1 MDRKKLKN
9 KKDLLKIIEE
19 KEIEIENQK
28 LKLQLASEE
37 IEKIKLELKELK
49 RDISDSIIDRTDN
62 EIEEKKNNRFREV
75 TEKEK
80 NNISIEI
87 VEVYEDKTR
96 DEDEFIEGYI
106 NKIIDEVTNYEEKQ
120 NTNETLTKEVAVDI
134 IKEEEESEDNS
145 TLIERLKSVFIENK
159 NYKTIEI
166 LNEILSN
173 INFVETIITNEEKIL
188 LLYLGYFYNKL
199 EELLNKSKVINQY
212 YNSDINEI
220 KLLRMLVKEKEY
232 PIYQEIK
239 EIVSME
245 IRYDKKLFEELDTIV
260 RVRIMDKINDISY
273 KVFDEVYSVKDLKY
287 GEENITLKAWVKE
300 KNQHKYRLVEG
311 LYCNATEKLYMLE
324 SSICV
329 LGLNIKKLTDE
340 EIKVKSVQKEK
351 IEDKLY
357 SEEEKCNST
366 IDLEETYEVN
376 NYKEEYYI
384 DEEDDDA
391 NVWTRLKGVFKL
403 KLKK

>member
-1 MDRKKLKN
+1 MN
-9 KKDLLKIIEE
+9 
-19 KEIEIENQK
+19 
-28 LKLQLASEE
+28 S
-37 IEKIKLELKELK
+37 
-49 RDISDSIIDRTDN
+49 
-62 EIEEKKNNRFREV
+62 
-75 TEKEK
+75 
-80 NNISIEI
+80 
-87 VEVYEDKTR
+87 
-96 DEDEFIEGYI
+96 
-106 NKIIDEVTNYEEKQ
+106 
-120 NTNETLTKEVAVDI
+120 
-134 IKEEEESEDNS
+134 NS

-173 INFVETIITNEEKIL
+173 INFVETIITYEEKIL

-260 RVRIMDKINDISY
+260 RARIMDKINDISY

-311 LYCNATEKLYMLE
+311 LYIVMLQKNY
-324 SSICV
+324 IC
-329 LGLNIKKLTDE
+329 
-340 EIKVKSVQKEK
+340 
-351 IEDKLY
+351 
-357 SEEEKCNST
+357 
-366 IDLEETYEVN
+366 
-376 NYKEEYYI
+376 
-384 DEEDDDA
+384 
-391 NVWTRLKGVFKL
+391 
-403 KLKK
+403 

>member
-300 KNQHKYRLVEG
+300 KNQHKYRLVGG